1 MHAED
6 SVYSGPNGIEIAF
19 TDQPITGWGGLALVA
34 RYFEVLGV
42 REILAKA
49 LPDGRTSP
57 DQVPVVDM
65 AMTLLVT
72 ILMGGRR
79 FSHVERFRSD
89 PVLPKMFDLSRTASA
104 MTITRYFGGFT
115 KRHVQHLVEA
125 VGQALWERLI
135 PAEAAAVLDLDSTIF
150 ERYGQQDGSL
160 KGHNPRKHGRPSHH
174 PILAMLA
181 GSKRVLHTWLRSGNT
196 GTARGAGAFLD
207 EALHRLPAH
216 TKVQTVRA
224 DSGFFI
230 SDFLTHLEARGLMY
244 AVAVRM
250 QPPIR
255 RAIAGMQSWRSFGR
269 GVEVC
274 ELPWQPFRWTAPRR
288 LVVVRELLRERPD
301 AAGRRLFDLPG
312 YTFHAVVTNLSLAP
326 EEVWRF
332 YNGRADCENRIKE
345 LKLDFAADGF
355 CLRSFHGT
363 EAVLQLNCLL
373 FNLLT
378 AFKDDVLEDPSPT
391 LGTLRHSLFVLGGLL
406 RASARR
412 SRLFLGLLTQKT
424 RYHLNQLLMR
434 LAAIP
439 PTVAHLDLDLPQ
451 PWRNH
456 PPIPA
461 GFLRY
466 CPLAPA

>member
-1 MHAED
+1 MRVED
-6 SVYSGPNGIEIAF
+6 SVYGGPNGTEIAF
-19 TDQPITGWGGLALVA
+19 TDQPITGWGGLAVVA
-34 RYFEVLGV
+34 RFLEVVGV
-42 REILAKA
+42 RGVLAKA

-57 DQVPVVDM
+57 NQVPVVDM
-65 AMTLLVT
+65 VMALLVT

-89 PVLPKMFDLSRTASA
+89 AVLPKMFDLSRTASA

-115 KRHVQHLVEA
+115 KQHVQHLVDS
-125 VGQALWERLI
+125 VGSGLWGRLI
-135 PAEAAAVLDLDSTIF
+135 PADPTAVLDLDSTIF
-150 ERYGQQDGSL
+150 ERYGQQEGSL

-174 PILAMLA
+174 PILARLA
-181 GSKRVLHTWLRSGNT
+181 GSKRILHAWLRSGNT
-196 GTARGAGAFLD
+196 GSARGAEAFLD
-207 EALHRLPAH
+207 EALHRLPPH
-216 TKVQTVRA
+216 TRVQTVRA

-230 SDFLTHLEARGLMY
+230 SGFLTHLEVRGLKY
-244 AVAVRM
+244 AVAARM
-250 QPPIR
+250 QPPIHK
-255 RAIAGMQSWRSFGR
+255 AIAGLQGWRPFGR

-274 ELPWQPFRWTAPRR
+274 ELPWQPFRWAAPRR

-312 YTFHAVVTNLSLAP
+312 YTVHAVVTNLSLAP

-355 CLRSFHGT
+355 CLRSFQGT

-378 AFKDDVLEDPSPT
+378 AFKNEVLKDPSTT
-391 LGTLRHSLFVLGGLL
+391 LATLRHSLFVLGGLL

-412 SRLFLGLLTQKT
+412 SRLFLALLNQKT
-424 RYHLNQLLMR
+424 RYRLAQLLMR
-434 LAAIP
+434 LEAIP
-439 PTVAHLDLDLPQ
+439 PTVAHLHLDLPP
-451 PWRNH
+451 PWRKH
-456 PPIPA
+456 PSIPA
-461 GFLRY
+461 DFLRY
-466 CPLAPA
+466 CPFVPA

>member
-1 MHAED
+1 MRVED
-6 SVYSGPNGIEIAF
+6 SVYGGPNGTEIAF
-19 TDQPITGWGGLALVA
+19 TDQPITGWGGLAVVA
-34 RYFEVLGV
+34 RFFEVIGI
-42 REILAKA
+42 REFLAKA

-57 DQVPVVDM
+57 NQVPVVVM
-65 AMTLLVT
+65 AMALLVT

-115 KRHVQHLVEA
+115 KQHVQHLVDS
-125 VGQALWERLI
+125 VGSGLWGRLI
-135 PAEAAAVLDLDSTIF
+135 PADPTAVLDLDSTIF
-150 ERYGQQDGSL
+150 ERYGQQEGSL

-181 GSKRVLHTWLRSGNT
+181 GSKRILHTWLRSGNT
-196 GTARGAGAFLD
+196 GTARGAEAFLD
-207 EALHRLPAH
+207 EALHRLPPH
-216 TKVQTVRA
+216 TRVQTVRA

-230 SDFLTHLEARGLMY
+230 SGFLTPLEVRGLKS
-244 AVAVRM
+244 AVAARM
-250 QPPIR
+250 QPPIHK
-255 RAIAGMQSWRSFGR
+255 AIAGLQGWRPFGR

-274 ELPWQPFRWTAPRR
+274 ELPWQPFRWAAPRR

-312 YTFHAVVTNLSLAP
+312 YTVHAVVTNLSLAP

-355 CLRSFHGT
+355 CLRSFQGT

-373 FNLLT
+373 FNLLS
-378 AFKDDVLEDPSPT
+378 AFKDEVLENPSPT
-391 LGTLRHSLFVLGGLL
+391 LATLRHSLFVLGGLL

-412 SRLFLGLLTQKT
+412 SRLFLGLLNHKT
-424 RYHLNQLLMR
+424 RYRLAQLLMR
-434 LAAIP
+434 LQAIP
-439 PTVAHLDLDLPQ
+439 PTVAHLHLDLPP
-451 PWRNH
+451 PWRKH
-456 PPIPA
+456 PSIPA
-461 GFLRY
+461 DFLRY
-466 CPLAPA
+466 CPLVPA

>member
-1 MHAED
+1 MRVED
-6 SVYSGPNGIEIAF
+6 SVYGGPNGTEIAF
-19 TDQPITGWGGLALVA
+19 TDQPITGWGGLAVVA
-34 RYFEVLGV
+34 RFFEVIGI
-42 REILAKA
+42 REVLARA

-57 DQVPVVDM
+57 NQVPVLDM
-65 AMTLLVT
+65 AMALLVT

-79 FSHVERFRSD
+79 FSHVERFRCD

-115 KRHVQHLVEA
+115 KQHVQHLVDS
-125 VGQALWERLI
+125 VGSGLWGRLI
-135 PAEAAAVLDLDSTIF
+135 PADPTAVLDLDSTIF
-150 ERYGQQDGSL
+150 ERYGQQEGSL

-181 GSKRVLHTWLRSGNT
+181 GSKRILHTWLRSGNT
-196 GTARGAGAFLD
+196 GTARGAEAFLD
-207 EALHRLPAH
+207 EALHRLPPH
-216 TKVQTVRA
+216 TRVQTVRA

-230 SDFLTHLEARGLMY
+230 SGFLTHLEVRGLKY
-244 AVAVRM
+244 AVAARM
-250 QPPIR
+250 QPPIHK
-255 RAIAGMQSWRSFGR
+255 AIAGLQGWRPFGR

-274 ELPWQPFRWTAPRR
+274 ELPWQPFRWAAPRR

-312 YTFHAVVTNLSLAP
+312 YTVHAVVTNLSLAP

-363 EAVLQLNCLL
+363 EAVLQLNGLL
-373 FNLLT
+373 FNLLS
-378 AFKDDVLEDPSPT
+378 AFKDEVLENPSPT
-391 LGTLRHSLFVLGGLL
+391 LATLRHSLFVLGGLL

-412 SRLFLGLLTQKT
+412 SRLFLGLLNQKT
-424 RYHLNQLLMR
+424 RYRLAQLLMR
-434 LAAIP
+434 LEAIP
-439 PTVAHLDLDLPQ
+439 PTVAHLHLDLPP
-451 PWRNH
+451 PWRKH
-456 PPIPA
+456 PSVPA
-461 GFLRY
+461 DFLRY
-466 CPLAPA
+466 CPLVPA

>member
-1 MHAED
+1 MRVED
-6 SVYSGPNGIEIAF
+6 SVYGGPNGTEIAF
-19 TDQPITGWGGLALVA
+19 TDQPITGWGGLAVVA
-34 RYFEVLGV
+34 RFLEVVGV
-42 REILAKA
+42 RGVLAKA

-57 DQVPVVDM
+57 NQVPVVDM
-65 AMTLLVT
+65 VMALLVT

-89 PVLPKMFDLSRTASA
+89 AVLPKMFDLSRTASA

-115 KRHVQHLVEA
+115 KQHVQHLVDS
-125 VGQALWERLI
+125 VGSGLWGRLI
-135 PAEAAAVLDLDSTIF
+135 PADPTAVLDLDSTIF
-150 ERYGQQDGSL
+150 ERYGQQEGSL

-181 GSKRVLHTWLRSGNT
+181 GSKRILHAWLRSGNT
-196 GTARGAGAFLD
+196 GSARGAEAFLD
-207 EALHRLPAH
+207 EALHRLPPH
-216 TKVQTVRA
+216 TRVQTVRA

-230 SDFLTHLEARGLMY
+230 SGFLTHLEVRGLKY
-244 AVAVRM
+244 AVAARM
-250 QPPIR
+250 QPPIHK
-255 RAIAGMQSWRSFGR
+255 AIAGLQGWRPFGR

-274 ELPWQPFRWTAPRR
+274 ELPWQPFRWAAPRR

-312 YTFHAVVTNLSLAP
+312 YTVHAVVTNLSLAP

-355 CLRSFHGT
+355 CLRSFQGT

-378 AFKDDVLEDPSPT
+378 AFKNEVLKDPSTT
-391 LGTLRHSLFVLGGLL
+391 LATLRHSLFVLGGLL

-412 SRLFLGLLTQKT
+412 SRLFLALLNQKT
-424 RYHLNQLLMR
+424 RYRLAQLLMR
-434 LAAIP
+434 LEAIP
-439 PTVAHLDLDLPQ
+439 PTVAHLHLDLPP
-451 PWRNH
+451 PWRKH
-456 PPIPA
+456 PSIPA
-461 GFLRY
+461 DFLRY
-466 CPLAPA
+466 CPFVPA

>member
-1 MHAED
+1 MRVED
-6 SVYSGPNGIEIAF
+6 SVYGGPNGTEIAF
-19 TDQPITGWGGLALVA
+19 TDQPITGWGGLAVVA
-34 RYFEVLGV
+34 RFFEVIGI
-42 REILAKA
+42 REVLAKA

-57 DQVPVVDM
+57 NQVPVVDM
-65 AMTLLVT
+65 VMALLVT

-104 MTITRYFGGFT
+104 MTITRYFGAFT
-115 KRHVQHLVEA
+115 KQHVQHLVDS
-125 VGQALWERLI
+125 VGSGLWGRLI
-135 PAEAAAVLDLDSTIF
+135 PADPTAVLDLDSTIF
-150 ERYGQQDGSL
+150 ERYGQQEGSL

-181 GSKRVLHTWLRSGNT
+181 GSKRILHAWLRSGNT
-196 GTARGAGAFLD
+196 GSARGAEAFLD
-207 EALHRLPAH
+207 EALHRLPPH
-216 TKVQTVRA
+216 TRVQTVRA

-230 SDFLTHLEARGLMY
+230 SGFLTHLEVRGLKY
-244 AVAVRM
+244 AVAARM
-250 QPPIR
+250 QPPIHK
-255 RAIAGMQSWRSFGR
+255 AIAGLQGWRPFGR

-274 ELPWQPFRWTAPRR
+274 ELPWQPFRWAAPRR

-312 YTFHAVVTNLSLAP
+312 YTVHAVVTNLSLAP

-355 CLRSFHGT
+355 CLRSFQGT

-373 FNLLT
+373 FNLLS
-378 AFKDDVLEDPSPT
+378 AFKDEVLENPSPT
-391 LGTLRHSLFVLGGLL
+391 LATLRHSLFVLGGLL

-412 SRLFLGLLTQKT
+412 SRLFLGLLNQKT
-424 RYHLNQLLMR
+424 RYSLAQLLMR
-434 LAAIP
+434 LEAIP
-439 PTVAHLDLDLPQ
+439 PTVAHLHLNLPP
-451 PWRNH
+451 PWRMH
-456 PPIPA
+456 PAIPA
-461 GFLRY
+461 DFRRY
-466 CPLAPA
+466 CPLVPA

>member
-1 MHAED
+1 MRVED
-6 SVYSGPNGIEIAF
+6 SVYGGPNGTEIAF
-19 TDQPITGWGGLALVA
+19 TDQPITGWGGLAVVA
-34 RYFEVLGV
+34 RFFEVIGI
-42 REILAKA
+42 REVLARA

-57 DQVPVVDM
+57 NQVPVVDM
-65 AMTLLVT
+65 AMALLVT

-79 FSHVERFRSD
+79 FSHVERFRCD

-115 KRHVQHLVEA
+115 KQHVQHLVDS
-125 VGQALWERLI
+125 VGSGLWGRLI
-135 PAEAAAVLDLDSTIF
+135 PADPTAVLDLDSTIF
-150 ERYGQQDGSL
+150 ERYGQQEGSL

-181 GSKRVLHTWLRSGNT
+181 GSKRILHTWLRSGNT
-196 GTARGAGAFLD
+196 GTARGAEAFLD
-207 EALHRLPAH
+207 EALHRLPPH
-216 TKVQTVRA
+216 TRVQTVRA

-230 SDFLTHLEARGLMY
+230 SGFLTHLEVRGLKY
-244 AVAVRM
+244 AVAARM
-250 QPPIR
+250 QPPIHK
-255 RAIAGMQSWRSFGR
+255 AIAGLQGWRPFGR

-274 ELPWQPFRWTAPRR
+274 ELPWQPFRWAAPRR

-312 YTFHAVVTNLSLAP
+312 YTVHAVVTNLSLAP

-363 EAVLQLNCLL
+363 EAVLQLNGLL
-373 FNLLT
+373 FNLLS
-378 AFKDDVLEDPSPT
+378 AFKDEVLENPSPT
-391 LGTLRHSLFVLGGLL
+391 LATLRHSLFVLGGLL

-412 SRLFLGLLTQKT
+412 SRLFLGLLNQKT
-424 RYHLNQLLMR
+424 RYRLAQLLMR
-434 LAAIP
+434 LEAIP
-439 PTVAHLDLDLPQ
+439 PTVAHLHLDLPP
-451 PWRNH
+451 PWRKH
-456 PPIPA
+456 PSVPA
-461 GFLRY
+461 DFLRY
-466 CPLAPA
+466 CPLVPA